1 MSQRAEL
8 KLSNEM
14 LSEQIESEKTHYA
27 ALVDQYETAR
37 SLRHDI
43 ANHMY
48 TIQAL
53 LSSGDTEQA
62 AKYAAE
68 IIPRHT
74 FSSTK
79 ADGQLLGSIAGNS
92 LWSIRHKWA
101 AFLAPLMFT
110 SPKSS

>member
-1 MSQRAEL
+1 MRLSLSDERFITSVERMSQRAEL

-48 TIQAL
+48 TIQRL
-53 LSSGDTEQA
+53 L
-62 AKYAAE
+62 
-68 IIPRHT
+68 RR
-74 FSSTK
+74 
-79 ADGQLLGSIAGNS
+79 L
-92 LWSIRHKWA
+92 
-101 AFLAPLMFT
+101 
-110 SPKSS
+110 